1 MIGRTI
7 TRGRNSSLKCLSTGS
22 LPTPFPR
29 YFFPKQR
36 ACSQASSPPT
46 RRDLTMLFS
55 ISFVSLSLKSPIRRN
70 NNESIITIVII
81 IIKMPLPW
89 AWAAKKS
96 NSSSQFCWKNPRYLY
111 TRAQLFKGN
120 RVKFIPG
127 FFFFCS
133 KAFSWIFLSIPF
145 RVSNHQIVCTKRS
158 KLNLLFKFSYLNSN
172 FALGY
177 LGCLGYL
184 KPALN
189 KPAQETP
196 EIWLQLQW
204 LWFCGLH
211 ILQLKTPHSAK

>member
-1 MIGRTI
+1 
-7 TRGRNSSLKCLSTGS
+7 
-22 LPTPFPR
+22 
-29 YFFPKQR
+29 
-36 ACSQASSPPT
+36 
-46 RRDLTMLFS
+46 
-55 ISFVSLSLKSPIRRN
+55 
-70 NNESIITIVII
+70 
-81 IIKMPLPW
+81 MPLPW

-133 KAFSWIFLSIPF
+133 KAFSWIFFSIPF

-172 FALGY
+172 FWVILNQLWTSRPRKHQRSGY
-177 LGCLGYL
+177 S
-184 KPALN
+184 
-189 KPAQETP
+189 
-196 EIWLQLQW
+196 LQW

-211 ILQLKTPHSAK
+211 TLQLKTPHNAKKFHVGLFKIVAKRVVSLNTSEKQHTDNIPMKKNVRTAMFTASTFAIAQGDPKAGLHDPSFTVHC

>member
-55 ISFVSLSLKSPIRRN
+55 ILFVLLSLKSPIRRN

-89 AWAAKKS
+89 AWAAKKC
-96 NSSSQFCWKNPRYLY
+96 NGSSQLWWKNPRYLY

-120 RVKFIPG
+120 RVKLIPG
-127 FFFFCS
+127 FFFFRS
-133 KAFSWIFLSIPF
+133 KAFSWIFFSIPF
-145 RVSNHQIVCTKRS
+145 RVSHHQIVCTKRS

-177 LGCLGYL
+177 MGCLGYL